1 MTQKT
6 HVGFNKDGQ
15 LTSGKCDAKKGRC
28 PYGNHFADPNEA
40 HNYLEEV
47 SEAFQSLPPELVEGY
62 QIHVEVMGES
72 KIPFDEAVDMGFP
85 EDIARLVA
93 GEPTDP
99 KYARE
104 NVDKDI
110 PPAEEPPVEPTSVSD
125 ELEALRKTLS
135 TNLGT
140 PDDDDGYEPPAS
152 MSEAVGEFMAKQEA
166 SLRDSLAGE
175 SHPLVQRSI
184 PEDIDLET
192 EEGFAKFQEVLSTY
206 KMSARS
212 DFEELPPALDRQG

>member
-62 QIHVEVMGES
+62 QIHMEVMGES

-85 EDIARLVA
+85 EDIAHLIA
-93 GEPTDP
+93 GEPTEP

-104 NVDKDI
+104 NVGKDVE
-110 PPAEEPPVEPTSVSD
+110 PVEVSEVKEEPIEEPM
-125 ELEALRKTLS
+125 EAEPEAKEVTPPPRRNLR
-135 TNLGT
+135 
-140 PDDDDGYEPPAS
+140 
-152 MSEAVGEFMAKQEA
+152 
-166 SLRDSLAGE
+166 
-175 SHPLVQRSI
+175 
-184 PEDIDLET
+184 
-192 EEGFAKFQEVLSTY
+192 
-206 KMSARS
+206 
-212 DFEELPPALDRQG
+212 

>member
-85 EDIARLVA
+85 EDIAHLIA
-93 GEPTDP
+93 GEPTEP

-104 NVDKDI
+104 NVGKDVE
-110 PPAEEPPVEPTSVSD
+110 PVEVSEVKEEPIEEPM
-125 ELEALRKTLS
+125 EAEPEAKEVTPPPG
-135 TNLGT
+135 GT
-140 PDDDDGYEPPAS
+140 
-152 MSEAVGEFMAKQEA
+152 
-166 SLRDSLAGE
+166 
-175 SHPLVQRSI
+175 
-184 PEDIDLET
+184 
-192 EEGFAKFQEVLSTY
+192 
-206 KMSARS
+206 
-212 DFEELPPALDRQG
+212 

>member
-62 QIHVEVMGES
+62 QIHMEVMGES

-85 EDIARLVA
+85 EDIAHLIA
-93 GEPTDP
+93 GEPTEP

-104 NVDKDI
+104 NVGKDVE
-110 PPAEEPPVEPTSVSD
+110 PVEVSEVKEEPIEEPM
-125 ELEALRKTLS
+125 EAEPEAKEVTPPPG
-135 TNLGT
+135 GT
-140 PDDDDGYEPPAS
+140 
-152 MSEAVGEFMAKQEA
+152 
-166 SLRDSLAGE
+166 
-175 SHPLVQRSI
+175 
-184 PEDIDLET
+184 
-192 EEGFAKFQEVLSTY
+192 
-206 KMSARS
+206 
-212 DFEELPPALDRQG
+212 

>member
-62 QIHVEVMGES
+62 QIHVEVMGGS

-85 EDIARLVA
+85 EDIAHLIA
-93 GEPTDP
+93 GEPTEP

-104 NVDKDI
+104 NVGKDVE
-110 PPAEEPPVEPTSVSD
+110 PVEVSEVKEEPIEEPM
-125 ELEALRKTLS
+125 EAEPEAKEVTPPPG
-135 TNLGT
+135 GT
-140 PDDDDGYEPPAS
+140 
-152 MSEAVGEFMAKQEA
+152 
-166 SLRDSLAGE
+166 
-175 SHPLVQRSI
+175 
-184 PEDIDLET
+184 
-192 EEGFAKFQEVLSTY
+192 
-206 KMSARS
+206 
-212 DFEELPPALDRQG
+212 

>member
-1 MTQKT
+1 MMQKT

-85 EDIARLVA
+85 EDIAHLIA
-93 GEPTDP
+93 GEPTEP

-104 NVDKDI
+104 NVGKDVE
-110 PPAEEPPVEPTSVSD
+110 PVEVSEVKEEPIEEPM
-125 ELEALRKTLS
+125 EAEPEAKEVTPPPG
-135 TNLGT
+135 GT
-140 PDDDDGYEPPAS
+140 
-152 MSEAVGEFMAKQEA
+152 
-166 SLRDSLAGE
+166 
-175 SHPLVQRSI
+175 
-184 PEDIDLET
+184 
-192 EEGFAKFQEVLSTY
+192 
-206 KMSARS
+206 
-212 DFEELPPALDRQG
+212 

>member
-85 EDIARLVA
+85 EDIAHLIA

-104 NVDKDI
+104 NVGKDVE
-110 PPAEEPPVEPTSVSD
+110 PVEVSEVKEEPIEEPM
-125 ELEALRKTLS
+125 EAEPEAKEVTPPRRNLR
-135 TNLGT
+135 
-140 PDDDDGYEPPAS
+140 
-152 MSEAVGEFMAKQEA
+152 
-166 SLRDSLAGE
+166 
-175 SHPLVQRSI
+175 
-184 PEDIDLET
+184 
-192 EEGFAKFQEVLSTY
+192 
-206 KMSARS
+206 
-212 DFEELPPALDRQG
+212 